1 MPESKTL
8 DLDQSF
14 VLVWCA
20 QLSHATAG
28 CIPVYSNLVV
38 YPCWMRY
45 TRLVYILFGSF
56 GLRCENVT
64 FHLMHSYNSNVSIIH
79 YYYYL
84 PFLLRWR
91 IQQGRIMI
99 IMVVKITINEMILTT
114 PVANTTL
121 LVLVLVPVSSS
132 PSLPMYTMVQIIH
145 TYVIM
150 VVEMY

>member
-38 YPCWMRY
+38 YPWNEIY
-45 TRLVYILFGSF
+45 TTCLYPLGFLWSEVWECYIP
-56 GLRCENVT
+56 
-64 FHLMHSYNSNVSIIH
+64 SYDSNVSIIH
-79 YYYYL
+79 YYYYYL
-84 PFLLRWR
+84 PFLLWWR

-114 PVANTTL
+114 AVANTTL
-121 LVLVLVPVSSS
+121 LVLVAVSSS
-132 PSLPMYTMVQIIH
+132 PSLPM
-145 TYVIM
+145 
-150 VVEMY
+150 